1 MHSAYSEVYDT
12 NDDPISS
19 VEKSFCTQTPS
30 GNSDAFEER
39 DIIPSTGHEEVLNI
53 PSDPHGAAH
62 DLTNV
67 CSCVCDMPPASE
79 STPDLEPLEVESAPG
94 TRGPLPAAEAPRSLQ
109 GEEPAGECGEE
120 PSAGTS
126 PAPRLD
132 RSVGGSGGT
141 KGALDT
147 PSALERLEADG
158 TPGRCGPPP
167 AHEVTNVC
175 DMPPASESTPDLEP
189 LEVGSAPGTR
199 GPLPAAEAPRS
210 LQGEEPAGECGEEPS
225 AGTSPAPRLDRSV
238 GGSGGT
244 KGALDTP
251 SALERLEADGAP
263 GRCGRSPA
271 PEAPLSPT
279 GEACPVMVEIQVAPG
294 TCGPP
299 PAHEV
304 TNVCDM
310 PPALESTPDLEP
322 LEVGSA
328 PGTRGPLPAAEAP
341 RSLQGEE
348 PAGEC
353 GDESWVVW
361 RRVMWRRV
369 MSHEC
374 DTLPAPRLDSSMGGS
389 GGTKGALDTPSALER
404 LEADGAPGRC
414 GRSPAPEAPLSP
426 KGEEPHAVPAVAT
439 PAKARMMPRWF
450 RPGDRV
456 SCLASFF
463 DVPEL
468 KKRSDGRG
476 HQWRWSYEKFGEEW
490 YSARVE
496 GVVMAHASVTA
507 PVKVRCDLDSAV
519 TERTHAKDLRLER
532 AAPGE
537 EPAGECGDEPGEGGL
552 QGPRLDS
559 SVGGSGGTKGALDTP
574 SALERLEA
582 DGAPG
587 RCGRSPAPEAP
598 LSPKGEGCAVLAV
611 ATPAKARMMP
621 RWFRPGDRV
630 SCLASFFDVPEL
642 KKRSDGRGHQ
652 WRWSYEKFGE
662 EWYSARVEG
671 VVMAHASV
679 TAPVKVRCDLDSA
692 VTERTHA
699 KDLRLERAAPG
710 EEPAGECGDEPVV
723 RTSRAPTAE
732 AVDEPQLPGP
742 CQEGSSKRVASA
754 TFAHSHISEKWSRL
768 NQLHVGDIVSCFA
781 YEFDEPEE
789 RRLAIAEHRCSK
801 KGQSWRWSYN
811 KFGANAWWGARVQ
824 GEVIEVLE
832 GSKGLVKVR
841 WDAGDGDESL
851 APRRKLRLIQAA
863 EDAQQ
868 AEELAEN
875 GAPGTLGS
883 GESGGGSGQRLG
895 AKGGKRSES
904 GRRLDCLC
912 CRFCGRGYENRNG
925 CSSHESRCW
934 ANPNHGTGGGA
945 KRGSAKPG
953 RTTAPR
959 GTTARR
965 PSCPAHRAKAPTAV
979 RRQGALQQPAD
990 RILPVG
996 ANPQWHIPGSP
1007 AAAVGGLVV
1016 TTMELQQPSARPS
1029 RTNFLTKW
1037 LSTRLLKT
1045 SIFLP
1050 KRGDAALPPSV
1061 IELMGLRYELLLSKL
1076 VERQVLYTK
1085 VKDVENTYVAVSG
1098 PGLPTI
1104 CLREELERLADFA
1117 GLPSWRKVQA
1127 RLELLQSPVHEEH
1140 VFELETE
1147 HFEVQEAEALS
1158 SATGEPMGDGCG
1170 FIPEP
1175 LLRRLLKQSVH
1186 GHLRKVAVQVRIVSP
1201 SLGIF
1206 KGMLF
1211 CKPGIDRVQ
1220 LPPSMRK
1227 VGASR
1232 QPPDAHGALRGK
1244 AVLLIKNTFPSQTN
1258 VALAKRM
1265 RGQPAV
1271 VERKVMKQML
1281 LWLLGSLKVP
1291 EEALQTYRAKELDSH
1306 TSMVGVA
1313 DPTGCLPRDT
1323 IFVSGLPPLPPG
1335 RREIFVTRFPCVKP
1349 QDGRM
1354 LPVVTARPPAMPPA
1368 HWDWLQGLP
1377 FGLVVFST
1385 AGDGV
1390 PLPAQCASGDLDGD
1404 LFWVTWDDGLLS
1416 QICARPLPP
1425 PQSQA
1430 QSAPQAPSAGG
1441 LWLEQLQERNCNVE
1455 AQREGLDIGSV
1466 YGLWEKEVV
1475 SNPEGM
1481 DGEDALNLAEGY
1493 CRTLERGKHGGEL
1506 GLKPHLQERLKKK
1519 NGGSKSVGKEQ
1530 AHGCPGNVAGGG
1542 PGSRKRASTAPARE
1556 AVDRGDGKGKRRR
1569 IGVYLHTKSGRW
1581 RAQIT
1586 IPNERTANGR
1596 LRVWAIGT
1604 YNDATSAMKAY
1615 DEACR
1620 TLHGVDTPDVN
1631 FPLPGASKG
1640 ALERGKHGGELGLK
1654 PHLQERLT
1662 KKSGGSKSVGKEQ
1675 AHGCPGNVAGG
1686 GPGSRKRAST
1696 APAREAV
1703 DRGDGKGKRRRIGVH
1718 LHTQSGRWRAQIT
1731 IPNERA
1737 ANGLAKRRMIGT
1749 YNDATSAMK
1758 AYDEAKRAL
1767 WGVDTPNVNFPLP
1780 GAARGAATSAGH
1792 TDRGASVRKHT
1803 AASQLMEAA
1812 FQRSRAP
1819 AALHSQT
1826 PGGSSG
1832 ALDAPASAG
1841 GATAEGQS
1849 V

>member
-1 MHSAYSEVYDT
+1 
-12 NDDPISS
+12 
-19 VEKSFCTQTPS
+19 
-30 GNSDAFEER
+30 
-39 DIIPSTGHEEVLNI
+39 
-53 PSDPHGAAH
+53 
-62 DLTNV
+62 
-67 CSCVCDMPPASE
+67 
-79 STPDLEPLEVESAPG
+79 
-94 TRGPLPAAEAPRSLQ
+94 
-109 GEEPAGECGEE
+109 
-120 PSAGTS
+120 
-126 PAPRLD
+126 
-132 RSVGGSGGT
+132 
-141 KGALDT
+141 
-147 PSALERLEADG
+147 
-158 TPGRCGPPP
+158 
-167 AHEVTNVC
+167 
-175 DMPPASESTPDLEP
+175 
-189 LEVGSAPGTR
+189 
-199 GPLPAAEAPRS
+199 
-210 LQGEEPAGECGEEPS
+210 
-225 AGTSPAPRLDRSV
+225 
-238 GGSGGT
+238 
-244 KGALDTP
+244 
-251 SALERLEADGAP
+251 
-263 GRCGRSPA
+263 
-271 PEAPLSPT
+271 
-279 GEACPVMVEIQVAPG
+279 
-294 TCGPP
+294 
-299 PAHEV
+299 
-304 TNVCDM
+304 
-310 PPALESTPDLEP
+310 
-322 LEVGSA
+322 
-328 PGTRGPLPAAEAP
+328 
-341 RSLQGEE
+341 
-348 PAGEC
+348 
-353 GDESWVVW
+353 
-361 RRVMWRRV
+361 
-369 MSHEC
+369 
-374 DTLPAPRLDSSMGGS
+374 
-389 GGTKGALDTPSALER
+389 
-404 LEADGAPGRC
+404 
-414 GRSPAPEAPLSP
+414 
-426 KGEEPHAVPAVAT
+426 
-439 PAKARMMPRWF
+439 
-450 RPGDRV
+450 
-456 SCLASFF
+456 
-463 DVPEL
+463 
-468 KKRSDGRG
+468 
-476 HQWRWSYEKFGEEW
+476 
-490 YSARVE
+490 
-496 GVVMAHASVTA
+496 
-507 PVKVRCDLDSAV
+507 
-519 TERTHAKDLRLER
+519 
-532 AAPGE
+532 
-537 EPAGECGDEPGEGGL
+537 
-552 QGPRLDS
+552 
-559 SVGGSGGTKGALDTP
+559 
-574 SALERLEA
+574 
-582 DGAPG
+582 
-587 RCGRSPAPEAP
+587 
-598 LSPKGEGCAVLAV
+598 
-611 ATPAKARMMP
+611 
-621 RWFRPGDRV
+621 
-630 SCLASFFDVPEL
+630 
-642 KKRSDGRGHQ
+642 
-652 WRWSYEKFGE
+652 
-662 EWYSARVEG
+662 
-671 VVMAHASV
+671 MAHASV

-883 GESGGGSGQRLG
+883 GSVAEVTRIG
-895 AKGGKRSES
+895 
-904 GRRLDCLC
+904 
-912 CRFCGRGYENRNG
+912 
-925 CSSHESRCW
+925 
-934 ANPNHGTGGGA
+934 
-945 KRGSAKPG
+945 
-953 RTTAPR
+953 
-959 GTTARR
+959 
-965 PSCPAHRAKAPTAV
+965 TAV
-979 RRQGALQQPAD
+979 RRMSHAAGQTRITGALQQPAD

-1530 AHGCPGNVAGGG
+1530 AHG
-1542 PGSRKRASTAPARE
+1542 
-1556 AVDRGDGKGKRRR
+1556 
-1569 IGVYLHTKSGRW
+1569 H
-1581 RAQIT
+1581 
-1586 IPNERTANGR
+1586 ER
-1596 LRVWAIGT
+1596 
-1604 YNDATSAMKAY
+1604 MK
-1615 DEACR
+1615 
-1620 TLHGVDTPDVN
+1620 T
-1631 FPLPGASKG
+1631 
-1640 ALERGKHGGELGLK
+1640 
-1654 PHLQERLT
+1654 Q
-1662 KKSGGSKSVGKEQ
+1662 
-1675 AHGCPGNVAGG
+1675 GCEV
-1686 GPGSRKRAST
+1686 
-1696 APAREAV
+1696 
-1703 DRGDGKGKRRRIGVH
+1703 
-1718 LHTQSGRWRAQIT
+1718 
-1731 IPNERA
+1731 
-1737 ANGLAKRRMIGT
+1737 
-1749 YNDATSAMK
+1749 
-1758 AYDEAKRAL
+1758 
-1767 WGVDTPNVNFPLP
+1767 
-1780 GAARGAATSAGH
+1780 
-1792 TDRGASVRKHT
+1792 
-1803 AASQLMEAA
+1803 
-1812 FQRSRAP
+1812 
-1819 AALHSQT
+1819 
-1826 PGGSSG
+1826 
-1832 ALDAPASAG
+1832 
-1841 GATAEGQS
+1841 
-1849 V
+1849 